1 MSVSLVLFSAFSVE
15 QKIKS
20 SVLQWWLFKFA
31 EHVVINHW
39 PHCPCHMYNKRESL
53 STFHLSFLM
62 FPKYWCRSSE
72 VQELNSSVK
81 GPSSAWQPGVRTE
94 VSCRQR
100 DLSSISQ
107 RRPSCGEPQ
116 VRRGLTYPVGELAW
130 FLFHNTSLSCSKTT
144 GCEYTE
150 SSRELSGLFSVPLG
164 CQNTKLT
171 VEKHLMYLPNLYCE
185 CQRVKSGVNLLGRT

>member
-1 MSVSLVLFSAFSVE
+1 MSVFLVLFSAFSVK

-20 SVLQWWLFKFA
+20 LVLKWWLFKFA

-39 PHCPCHMYNKRESL
+39 PRCPCHMCNKRESL
-53 STFHLSFLM
+53 TTFHLSFLM
-62 FPKYWCRSSE
+62 FPKYWCQSSE
-72 VQELNSSVK
+72 VPELNSSVK

-94 VSCRQR
+94 VSWRQR

-116 VRRGLTYPVGELAW
+116 VRSGLTCPVAELAW
-130 FLFHNTSLSCSKTT
+130 FLFRSTSPSCSKAT

-150 SSRELSGLFSVPLG
+150 SSRELSGLFSVLLG
-164 CQNTKLT
+164 CQNINLT
-171 VEKHLMYLPNLYCE
+171 VEKHLI
-185 CQRVKSGVNLLGRT
+185 